1 MRGYESEPSPLED
14 QRDIPLFLPMRGY
27 ESLTLME
34 YLTEITLF
42 LPMRGYEIINIRIDI
57 RTVLVISPHEGL

>member
-1 MRGYESEPSPLED
+1 MRIRFFPSFPRQD
-14 QRDIPLFLPMRGY
+14 RLFLPMRGY